1 LQGCGFLLGEDMN
14 RLQELEN
21 LQCDLRKLFEFLNDQ
36 GPQANIN
43 IIDPESDLV
52 ELGYQIDDA
61 MAWVG
66 KEIVKE
72 EDAECE
78 VIDDNQEPHGVTR

>member
-1 LQGCGFLLGEDMN
+1 MN